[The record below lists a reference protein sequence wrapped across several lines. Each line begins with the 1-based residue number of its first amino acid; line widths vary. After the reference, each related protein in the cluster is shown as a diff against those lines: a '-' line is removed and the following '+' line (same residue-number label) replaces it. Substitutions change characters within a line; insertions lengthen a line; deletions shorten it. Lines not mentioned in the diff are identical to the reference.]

1 MLIEEK
7 FVQFISPFSMI
18 VAGPS
23 GSGKSILVRRI
34 IKNHYM
40 LITPQKEKRNVLWV
54 YGQWQELYNQ
64 QIQNV
69 QIEYIEG
76 FPSED

>member
-7 FVQFISPFSMI
+7 CVQFISPFSMI

-34 IKNHYM
+34 LKNQYF
-40 LITPQKEKRNVLWV
+40 LITPKKEAINVLWV
-54 YGQWQELYNQ
+54 YGQW
-64 QIQNV
+64 
-69 QIEYIEG
+69 
-76 FPSED
+76 